1 MGKKLTIE
9 DIKNIIEDRGYIFLD
24 YEIRVMKNNKKVK
37 YVFIQCNEGHK
48 YWVDF
53 NNFKRGY
60 NCKKCRDNKRKNSQQ
75 EVEEYYNQFGYELLD
90 EYKNNRTPLKMKC
103 PNGHITNTMT
113 YWSFKNGNRCP
124 ECSRKA
130 KLSYEHVKEQFENE
144 GYEMISNEYKNANT
158 KLKVKCPKGHE
169 WDTTYAHFYD
179 GKRCPHCKT
188 SKGENKVKEILDEL
202 KIKYIQQYKFD
213 DCKINYKLSFD
224 FYLPQYNCCIEYD
237 GKQHFEIVEHFGGLD
252 GFISTKIRDTYK
264 NWYCEKNNIKMIR
277 ISYKDFKN
285 IEEILNKEFKII
297 E

>member
-1 MGKKLTIE
+1 MGKKLTVE
-9 DIKNIIEDRGYIFLD
+9 NMKNIIEDRGYIFLD

-60 NCKKCRDNKRKNSQQ
+60 NCKECRDNKRKNSQQ
-75 EVEEYYNQFGYELLD
+75 EVEEYYKQFGYELLD

-124 ECSRKA
+124 
-130 KLSYEHVKEQFENE
+130 
-144 GYEMISNEYKNANT
+144 
-158 KLKVKCPKGHE
+158 
-169 WDTTYAHFYD
+169 
-179 GKRCPHCKT
+179 HCKT
-188 SKGENKVKEILDEL
+188 SKGENKVKEILNEL

-237 GKQHFEIVEHFGGLD
+237 GKQHSEIVEHFGGLD

-277 ISYKDFKN
+277 ISYKDFNN